1 MKGRMEERLVEFHA
15 VTLGYGRKTVLRGV
29 DLCIKMGDFF
39 GLVGPN
45 GSGKTTL
52 LRGLLGI
59 LKPCHGEIRLT
70 RPAGATGVVFGYVP
84 QEKDVDRVFP
94 LSVLEVVLMG
104 RFKKLGPGRRP
115 GRADRRVALE
125 SLAHVGLEGLAQTAF
140 QELSGGQKQ
149 RVLMARA
156 LAAEPHILVLDE
168 PTNGMDLASEKHL
181 MALIKDLH
189 EQARLTIVLATH
201 NLNLVAQY
209 AHQLA
214 IFTPGEVLVGET
226 MALLSAQRL
235 GQVYHINVTVQEID
249 GRRLIL

>member
-1 MKGRMEERLVEFHA
+1 MGACVIEFRNVA
-15 VTLGYGRKTVLRGV
+15 LGYSRKMILRGV
-29 DLCIKMGDFF
+29 ALCIKPGDFL

-59 LKPCHGEIRLT
+59 LKPRAGEIRLT
-70 RPAGATGVVFGYVP
+70 PPQGTPSLVFGYVP

-104 RFKKLGPGRRP
+104 RYKKLGPGRRP

-125 SLAHVGLEGLAQTAF
+125 SLAHVGLDGFAQTSF

-156 LAAEPHILVLDE
+156 LAAEPHVLVLDE
-168 PTNGMDLASEKHL
+168 PTNGMDLAAEKHL
-181 MALIKDLH
+181 MELIKDLH
-189 EQARLTIVLATH
+189 QQAQLTIVLATH

-209 AHQLA
+209 AQQLA
-214 IFTPGEVLVGET
+214 IFTQGEVLVGET
-226 MALLSAQRL
+226 TALLSEQRL
-235 GQVYHINVTVQEID
+235 GQVYHIKVTVQEID
-249 GRRLIL
+249 GRRFIL